1 LKPED
6 LIFLIGIGV
15 IISIAVVIILII
27 FRNRKKIARIIVSII
42 VSSYIV
48 FFTIYP
54 TIRSNIHAQLYDELE
69 EYLQN
74 TYPTEEFYIESRNYE
89 DAIQLGDFDV
99 SNKSTPNRGV
109 TYRVKK
115 DGEIIQLEGSWQKY

>member
-1 LKPED
+1 MKPGD
-6 LIFLIGIGV
+6 LIFLIGIAV
-15 IISIAVVIILII
+15 IISIAAIIILII
-27 FRNRKKIARIIVSII
+27 LRNRKKIARIIVSII

-48 FFTIYP
+48 FFAIYP

-74 TYPTEEFYIESRNYE
+74 TYPTEEFCIESRNY
-89 DAIQLGDFDV
+89 DDVIQLGDFDV
-99 SNKSTPNRGV
+99 SKKSTPNRGV

-115 DGEIIQLEGSWQKY
+115 NGEIIQLDGSWQK

>member
-1 LKPED
+1 MKPGD
-6 LIFLIGIGV
+6 LIFLIGIAV
-15 IISIAVVIILII
+15 IISIAVIIILII
-27 FRNRKKIARIIVSII
+27 LRNRKKIARIIVNII

-48 FFTIYP
+48 FFAIYP

-74 TYPTEEFYIESRNYE
+74 TYPTEEFYIESRNYA
-89 DAIQLGDFDV
+89 DVIQLGDFDV
-99 SNKSTPNRGV
+99 SKKSTPNRGV

-115 DGEIIQLEGSWQKY
+115 DGEIIQLDGSWQK

>member
-1 LKPED
+1 MKPGD
-6 LIFLIGIGV
+6 LIFLICIAV
-15 IISIAVVIILII
+15 IISIAAIIILII
-27 FRNRKKIARIIVSII
+27 LRNRKKIARIIVSII

-48 FFTIYP
+48 FFAIYP

-74 TYPTEEFYIESRNYE
+74 TYPTEEFCIESRNY
-89 DAIQLGDFDV
+89 DDVIQLGDFDV
-99 SNKSTPNRGV
+99 SKKSTPNRGV

-115 DGEIIQLEGSWQKY
+115 NGEIIQLDGSWQK

>member
-1 LKPED
+1 MKPDD
-6 LIFLIGIGV
+6 LIFLIGIAV
-15 IISIAVVIILII
+15 IILIAVVILLII
-27 FRNRKKIARIIVSII
+27 LRKRKKIARIIVSLI

-48 FFTIYP
+48 FFAIYP
-54 TIRSNIHAQLYDELE
+54 TIRSNIHAKLYDELE
-69 EYLQN
+69 QYLQN

-89 DAIQLGDFDV
+89 DVIQLGDFDV

-115 DGEIIQLEGSWQKY
+115 DGEIIQLEGSWQK

>member
-1 LKPED
+1 MKPGD
-6 LIFLIGIGV
+6 LIFLIGIAV
-15 IISIAVVIILII
+15 IISIAVIIILII
-27 FRNRKKIARIIVSII
+27 LRNRKKIARIIVNII

-48 FFTIYP
+48 FFAIYP

-74 TYPTEEFYIESRNYE
+74 TYPTEEFYIESRNYA
-89 DAIQLGDFDV
+89 DVIQLGDFDV
-99 SNKSTPNRGV
+99 SKKSSPNRGV

-115 DGEIIQLEGSWQKY
+115 DGEIIQLDGSWQK

>member
-1 LKPED
+1 M
-6 LIFLIGIGV
+6 
-15 IISIAVVIILII
+15 IISIAAIIILII
-27 FRNRKKIARIIVSII
+27 LRNRKKIARIIVSII

-48 FFTIYP
+48 FFAIYP

-74 TYPTEEFYIESRNYE
+74 TYPTEEFCIESRNY
-89 DAIQLGDFDV
+89 DDVIQLGDFDV
-99 SNKSTPNRGV
+99 SKKSTPNRGV

-115 DGEIIQLEGSWQKY
+115 NGEIIQLDGSWQK

>member
-1 LKPED
+1 MKPGD
-6 LIFLIGIGV
+6 LIFLIGIAV
-15 IISIAVVIILII
+15 IISIAAIIILII
-27 FRNRKKIARIIVSII
+27 LRNRKKIARIIVSII

-48 FFTIYP
+48 FFAIYP

-74 TYPTEEFYIESRNYE
+74 TYPTEEFCIESRNY
-89 DAIQLGDFDV
+89 DDVIQLGNFDV
-99 SNKSTPNRGV
+99 SKKSTPNRGV

-115 DGEIIQLEGSWQKY
+115 DGEIIQLDGSWQK

>member
-1 LKPED
+1 MKPGD
-6 LIFLIGIGV
+6 LIFLIGIAV
-15 IISIAVVIILII
+15 IISIAVIIILII
-27 FRNRKKIARIIVSII
+27 LRNRKKIARIIVSII

-48 FFTIYP
+48 FFATYP

-89 DAIQLGDFDV
+89 DVIQLGDFDV
-99 SNKSTPNRGV
+99 SKKSTPNRGV

-115 DGEIIQLEGSWQKY
+115 DGEIIQLDGSWHK

>member
-1 LKPED
+1 MKPGD
-6 LIFLIGIGV
+6 LIFLIGIAV
-15 IISIAVVIILII
+15 IISIAAIIILII
-27 FRNRKKIARIIVSII
+27 LRNRKKIARIIVSII

-48 FFTIYP
+48 FFAIYP

-74 TYPTEEFYIESRNYE
+74 TYPTEEFCIESRY
-89 DAIQLGDFDV
+89 DDVIQLGDFDV
-99 SNKSTPNRGV
+99 SKKSTPNRGV

-115 DGEIIQLEGSWQKY
+115 NGEIIQLDGSWQK